1 MEQFEYIYD
10 EHELMCN
17 QQCYKTDSGENSER
31 INYAS
36 LIFHYCEFSD
46 WNLIKFNFPSHVKTI
61 GNQSGKASSNI
72 VMCGFKLYLFLT
84 SSDAHM
90 WMESHD
96 IKCKAKKEN

>member
-17 QQCYKTDSGENSER
+17 QQCYKSDSGETSER

-46 WNLIKFNFPSHVKTI
+46 
-61 GNQSGKASSNI
+61 
-72 VMCGFKLYLFLT
+72 
-84 SSDAHM
+84 
-90 WMESHD
+90 
-96 IKCKAKKEN
+96 